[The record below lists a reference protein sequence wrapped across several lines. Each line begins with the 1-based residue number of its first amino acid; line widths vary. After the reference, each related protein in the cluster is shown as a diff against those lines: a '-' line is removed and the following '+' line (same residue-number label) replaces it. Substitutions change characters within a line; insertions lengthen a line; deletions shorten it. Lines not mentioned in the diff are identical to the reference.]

1 MNKGS
6 SSTISVTNGIVPVAV
21 IDYQFPIILAPT
33 RIKQGT
39 HIVSEKEA
47 MWLQHPERR
56 RWTLRRKYNSERYGR
71 SLRRSVWDTRRLMSS
86 CKMLSGVPPTGLRE
100 AQRMLLLH
108 QSPCFHDTTGI
119 DACSVASQPQRKTY
133 GSVNNA
139 QARRENLFA
148 STALHT
154 TTTASGPTNVFAKQR
169 RCSNGVGNSCMGE
182 KISSLSTV
190 RTNGCALMSKLSSQM

>member
-1 MNKGS
+1 MNKGT
-6 SSTISVTNGIVPVAV
+6 SSTNSETNGIVPVAA
-21 IDYQFPIILAPT
+21 IDYQFPIIQVPA
-33 RIKQGT
+33 RIRQGT

-47 MWLQHPERR
+47 MWLHHPERR
-56 RWTLRRKYNSERYGR
+56 RQTLHRKWDFERYGR
-71 SLRRSVWDTRRLMSS
+71 SIRRSVWDTKQQMSS

-100 AQRMLLLH
+100 ALPMLLR

-148 STALHT
+148 STALHRDHERFCRMAT
-154 TTTASGPTNVFAKQR
+154 MFEWRQ
-169 RCSNGVGNSCMGE
+169 E
-182 KISSLSTV
+182 
-190 RTNGCALMSKLSSQM
+190 